1 MIEQI
6 ALLKG
11 CKVRLEIWLVED
23 GIKAMMVLKAMKEPR
38 VQPAQKVSKVP
49 QVPTAKMEVK
59 EIKVRK
65 VFLDKVRKAI
75 KA

>member
-23 GIKAMMVLKAMKEPR
+23 GIKAMMVLKAMDRTMVVIEIIS
-38 VQPAQKVSKVP
+38 A
-49 QVPTAKMEVK
+49 TEVK
-59 EIKVRK
+59 C
-65 VFLDKVRKAI
+65 
-75 KA
+75 